1 MNFNFAEGDRLDVQ
15 GQTHAT
21 STAADGWALITLSG
35 GGTIELVEITP
46 AQIND
51 SFFV

>member
-1 MNFNFAEGDRLDVQ
+1 MDFNFAEGDRLDVQ
-15 GQTHAT
+15 GQVT

-35 GGTIELVEITP
+35 GGTIEMVGITP
-46 AQIND
+46 PEVAD